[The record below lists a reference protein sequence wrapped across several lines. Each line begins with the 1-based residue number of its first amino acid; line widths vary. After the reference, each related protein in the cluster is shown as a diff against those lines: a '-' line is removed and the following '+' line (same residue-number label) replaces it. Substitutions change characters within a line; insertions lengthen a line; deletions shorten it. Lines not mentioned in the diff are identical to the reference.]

1 MAEEMDYWNALDRS
15 PIPNPEKLDVDP
27 LRVGISHGLGDV
39 GEGLRVNI
47 FRGAT
52 TVELGFMGRGK
63 GWRSQPSG
71 ATPESFGSA
80 EREDIRLLAKVN
92 EVKLSTH
99 ASPDL
104 GSMSGFTGEKFS
116 KEAKQ
121 TALHEINRAIEFAA
135 DTAEGGAVV
144 VHIGSGPGE
153 FPRPLFETSALEED
167 KRGWFEAH
175 PEEKK
180 KAPLYLVD
188 KRTGELQG
196 LRRDMEIPVPVT
208 KKDESGKELKN
219 EKGDPIYLYEDDG
232 RVKMEVWNFD
242 RFEEKA
248 KKEGKGDALKY
259 LFEEYFNKQKEQA
272 QGEELRWAR
281 IAKLERDRLEHLNKL
296 QSDYERMMQTAE
308 NKEEVKVLLRKN
320 LEGMGEKLPTISE
333 EGETVLPKA
342 YKKYLEQP
350 EEHLKEVIK
359 AHEAQLKY
367 TENISLS
374 AGRQVKEIASK
385 FDGLVPIKEYGLQEA
400 KDTLATAAMTAF
412 KTEKAKGLEK
422 PLFISPENWNP
433 ESYGSHPKEYKEI
446 IVESRERMKEMLKN
460 EGYKPE
466 EAKKIAEDHIKGT
479 FDIGHFNFWRKYFKP
494 SDPKAGPDAVDKEFR
509 GWMDKQ
515 LQELAKDNII
525 GNVHLSD
532 NFGYHDEH
540 LAPGEGN
547 APIEKFVRRLEEKG
561 YKGAYIGEP
570 GGQKEGF
577 YHTAWT
583 GSLNTLH
590 SPIYRVNG
598 AASEWSTLEHSYFGL
613 APPSPYFLVGDIAP
627 SKDWTL
633 WSEIPLE

>member
-121 TALHEINRAIEFAA
+121 TSLHEISRAIEFAA

-144 VHIGSGPGE
+144 VHLGSGPGE
-153 FPRPLFETSALEED
+153 FPRPI
-167 KRGWFEAH
+167 FEADRDGDKEGRFEAY

-180 KAPLYLVD
+180 KAPLFLVD

-208 KKDESGKELKN
+208 KIDEHGKEVY
-219 EKGDPIYLYEDDG
+219 EYEDDG
-232 RVKMEVWNFD
+232 RVKMEVWSFD
-242 RFEEKA
+242 KFEEKA
-248 KKEGKGDALKY
+248 KEKGEEDPLKY
-259 LFEEYFNKQKEQA
+259 FFKEYTNKQKEQA
-272 QGEELRWAR
+272 EGEELRWAQ
-281 IAKLERDRLEHLNKL
+281 AAALERKRLENFRQIEK
-296 QSDYERMMQTAE
+296 DYQGML
-308 NKEEVKVLLRKN
+308 KEGDKDYAKRFLRRN
-320 LEGMGEKLPTISE
+320 LEAWGLKPKPLTENEKGPAI
-333 EGETVLPKA
+333 
-342 YKKYLEQP
+342 P
-350 EEHLKEVIK
+350 EEHEQYLENPEEYLKQTIK
-359 AHEAQLKY
+359 EHEGQLKY
-367 TENISLS
+367 TESISIS
-374 AGRQVKEIASK
+374 AGRQVKEIESR
-385 FDGLVPIKEYGLQEA
+385 FPNLEPIKDYGLREA

-446 IVESRERMKEMLKN
+446 IVESRKRMQEMLKN
-460 EGYKPE
+460 EGYKKE
-466 EAKKIAEDHIKGT
+466 EAEKIAQEHIKGT

-494 SDPKAGPDAVDKEFR
+494 SDQKLGPDAVDKEFR
-509 GWMDKQ
+509 GWMDEQ